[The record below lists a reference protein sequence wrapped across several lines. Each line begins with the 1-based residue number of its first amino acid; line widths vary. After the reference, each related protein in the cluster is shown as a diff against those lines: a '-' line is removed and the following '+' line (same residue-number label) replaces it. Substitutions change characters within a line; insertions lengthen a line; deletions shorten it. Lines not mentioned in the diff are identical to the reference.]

1 MIDLHC
7 HTLFSD
13 GELIPSELVQR
24 AEIMGHKA
32 IALTDHVDMSNLD
45 FVLPRLL
52 KAAEDL
58 NRFHRTKVLAGAEL
72 THVPPDLIPELIA
85 QARRM
90 GAQLVVVHGET
101 LSEPVEPGTNLA
113 AIRGGADILAHPGL
127 LLPEEARLAAEKG
140 VMLEISARKGHCLAN
155 GHVAGLGLQTGAE
168 LVVNTDTHAPGDLIN
183 KDQAR
188 KVALGAGLDQKQAD
202 QVYRNSLD
210 FLEKALQRADR

>member
-52 KAAEDL
+52 TAAEEL
-58 NRFHRTKVLAGAEL
+58 GRFHKTRVLAGAEL
-72 THVPPDLIPELIA
+72 THVPPEMIPEMIIK
-85 QARRM
+85 ARQM

-101 LSEPVEPGTNLA
+101 LSEPVAAGTNLA
-113 AIRGGADILAHPGL
+113 AIQGGADILAHPGL
-127 LLPEEARLAAEKG
+127 LLPDEARLAAEKG
-140 VMLEISARKGHCLAN
+140 VLLELSARKGHCLAN
-155 GHVAGLGLQTGAE
+155 GHVAGLGIQAGAG

-183 KDQAR
+183 KDQAE
-188 KVALGAGLDQKQAD
+188 KVAMGAGLDRKQAS
-202 QVYRNSLD
+202 QVYQNSLI
-210 FLEKALQRADR
+210 FLNKVLQRTGR